1 MSQESGRFKQRIQT
15 LSRAVNDLHNT
26 ISQQQHLEEDE
37 EERTEDEEEEEQSSD
52 DCVCENSLPSPLC
65 LFPPNGWG
73 SISSSVG
80 DSNESIPHD
89 STQSDSTTWLEASSC
104 RLETDGFSGPL
115 CIIRVEDADSE
126 TTSESEHDD
135 FFSSVI
141 RQFAQSS

>member
-26 ISQQQHLEEDE
+26 ISQQEHFEEDE
-37 EERTEDEEEEEQSSD
+37 EGGTEDEEEEQLSD
-52 DCVCENSLPSPLC
+52 DYVCENSLPSPLC

-73 SISSSVG
+73 SVSSSVG

-89 STQSDSTTWLEASSC
+89 STQSDATTWLEASSC
-104 RLETDGFSGPL
+104 GQETDGFNRPL

-126 TTSESEHDD
+126 TTSESEQDD